1 MIGTMIGKTI
11 IFVEKIFKF
20 NASSF
25 PGRVVLKL
33 FPNYLKKL
41 KYPKLVIM
49 VTGSSGKGSTTKY
62 IADLLRKNNMK
73 VCHNV
78 YGSNLID
85 GVTTSIISNTKGKK
99 VNVDA
104 LVLEIDERYLKF
116 VTKYIRANIITIN
129 NITRDQPPRQGNY
142 EEVFEEICKG
152 LNSDMMVLNA
162 DDPLLKRF
170 EDRFDGKI
178 IYYGIDKN
186 QYSFKELNDIK
197 NTAYC
202 PKCHTK
208 LVYDYYH
215 YSSVGDFECPNC
227 DFDRGKINYQIT
239 SLKDNVITINED
251 IKINIDNDTLFN
263 LYNIISSYSVCKTIG
278 LKDEDI
284 VKGLNADKTLKKLYN
299 EYTVNKRKYTVL
311 NCKAENNATYNL
323 NLLHVLKD
331 TEKKTLVIGL
341 RQISRRYN
349 HFDLSWLW
357 DINFEILKDNNV
369 DKIICAGPYRYD
381 IAVRIKY
388 AGFDEKNIIIMENT
402 NGMKEIIEN
411 QTSGNIYGILNF
423 DYVEPFIKET
433 KGGNK

>member
-1 MIGTMIGKTI
+1 MGKAI
-11 IFVEKIFKF
+11 IFVENIFRF

-25 PGRVVLKL
+25 PGRMVLKF

-41 KYPKLVIM
+41 KYPDLVIM

-62 IADLLRKNNMK
+62 IADILKKNNKK
-73 VCHNV
+73 VVHNV
-78 YGSNLID
+78 FGSNLLD
-85 GVTTSIISNTKGKK
+85 GVTTAIIKSTKGKTIK
-99 VNVDA
+99 ADA
-104 LVLEIDERYLKF
+104 LVLEVDERYLKF
-116 VTKYIRANIITIN
+116 VTKYIKANVIAIN

-142 EEVFEEICKG
+142 EEVFNEICKG
-152 LNSDMMVLNA
+152 LKADTLVLNA

-170 EDRFDGKI
+170 EDYFDGKI
-178 IYYGIDKN
+178 VYYGIDKN
-186 QYSFKELNDIK
+186 QYSFKELDDIK

-215 YSSVGDFECPNC
+215 YSSVGDFECPKC
-227 DFDRGKINYQIT
+227 DFDRGKINYEIT
-239 SLKDNVITINED
+239 SIKDNTITINED
-251 IKINIDNDTLFN
+251 IKITIDNDTLFN
-263 LYNIISSYSVCKTIG
+263 LYNIVSTYTVSKVIG
-278 LKDEDI
+278 LDDDKI
-284 VKGLNADKTLKKLYN
+284 VKALNHDKTLKKLFN
-299 EYTVNKRKYTVL
+299 EYTIKDRKYTIL

-331 TEKKTLVIGL
+331 KEKKTLVIGL

-357 DINFEILKDNNV
+357 DINFEILRDNNI

-388 AGFDEKNIIIMENT
+388 AGFEEKNIIIMENT

-433 KGGNK
+433 KGGK

>member
-1 MIGTMIGKTI
+1 MLGTVLGKTI
-11 IFVEKIFKF
+11 IFVENIFKY

-41 KYPKLVIM
+41 NYPKLVIM

-62 IADLLRKNNMK
+62 IADILKKNNMT
-73 VCHNV
+73 VGHNV
-78 YGSNLID
+78 YGSNLLD
-85 GVTTSIISNTKGKK
+85 GIATAIIRVTKGKTVK
-99 VNVDA
+99 ADA
-104 LVLEIDERYLKF
+104 LVLEVDERYLKF
-116 VTKYIRANIITIN
+116 VTKYIKANIIAIN

-142 EEVFEEICKG
+142 EEVFGEICKG
-152 LNSDMMVLNA
+152 LNTDTLVLNA

-170 EDRFDGKI
+170 EDVFDGKI
-178 IYYGIDKN
+178 VYYGIDKN
-186 QYSFKELNDIK
+186 EYSFKELDDIK

-215 YSSVGDFECPNC
+215 YSSVGDFECPKC
-227 DFDRGKINYQIT
+227 DFDRGKINYEID
-239 SLKDNVITINED
+239 SIRDNVVTINND
-251 IKINIDNDTLFN
+251 VKITIDNDTLFN
-263 LYNIISSYSVCKTIG
+263 LYNIVSTYAVCKTINMS
-278 LKDEDI
+278 DEKI
-284 VKGLNADKTLKKLYN
+284 VNALNHDKTMKKLFN
-299 EYTVNKRKYTVL
+299 EYTINDRKYTIL

-331 TEKKTLVIGL
+331 KERKTLVIGL

-357 DINFEILKDNNV
+357 DINFEILNDNNV

-381 IAVRIKY
+381 IAVRVKY
-388 AGFDEKNIIIMENT
+388 AGFDEKNIILMENT
-402 NGMKEIIEN
+402 DGMKEIIEN
-411 QTSGNIYGILNF
+411 QTTGNIYGILNF

-433 KGGNK
+433 KGGK

>member
-1 MIGTMIGKTI
+1 MIGTLIGKTI
-11 IFVEKIFKF
+11 IFVENIFKY

-25 PGRVVLKL
+25 PGRMVLKL

-41 KYPKLVIM
+41 KYPELVIM

-62 IADLLRKNNMK
+62 IADTLRKNNMT
-73 VCHNV
+73 VCHNDM
-78 YGSNLID
+78 GSNLLD
-85 GVTTSIISNTKGKK
+85 GVATAIIKCTKGKTVK
-99 VNVDA
+99 SDA
-104 LVLEIDERYLKF
+104 LVLEVDERYLKY
-116 VTKYIRANIITIN
+116 VTSYIKANVIAIN

-142 EEVFEEICKG
+142 EEVFGEIVKG
-152 LNSDMMVLNA
+152 LNTDTLVINA

-170 EDRFDGKI
+170 EDYFNGKI

-186 QYSFKELNDIK
+186 QYSFNELDDIK

-208 LVYDYYH
+208 LVYSYYH
-215 YSSVGDFECPNC
+215 YSSVGDFECPKC
-227 DFDRGKINYQIT
+227 DFDRGKINYEIT
-239 SLKDNVITINED
+239 SIKDGYITINDEV
-251 IKINIDNDTLFN
+251 KINIDNDTLFN
-263 LYNIISSYSVCKTIG
+263 LYNIVNTYTICKTIK
-278 LKDEDI
+278 LSDEQI
-284 VKGLNADKTLKKLYN
+284 INSLNADKTMEKLFN
-299 EYTVNKRKYTVL
+299 EYTVKNRKYIIL
-311 NCKAENNATYNL
+311 NCKAENNSTYNL

-331 TEKKTLVIGL
+331 EEKKTLVIGL
-341 RQISRRYN
+341 REISRRYN

-388 AGFDEKNIIIMENT
+388 AGFDEKDIIIMENT

-411 QTSGNIYGILNF
+411 QTSGNVYGILNF

-433 KGGNK
+433 KGGKK